1 MNVNVAES
9 ITADRPII
17 NCMCKFLNDM
27 AEQVKR
33 VQSRTKLAVIILTAI
48 AVALIIASFFVPPM
62 GKIDG
67 SVLAA
72 TGEIFAFASLLT
84 AVYAIEQGVG
94 AKVEHKGTSLTI
106 KENE

>member
-1 MNVNVAES
+1 
-9 ITADRPII
+9 
-17 NCMCKFLNDM
+17 MCKFLNDM
-27 AEQVKR
+27 TEQVKR
-33 VQSRTKLAVIILTAI
+33 VHSRTKLAVIILTAI
-48 AVALIIASFFVPPM
+48 AVALIIASFLVPPM
-62 GKIDG
+62 GIIDG

-106 KENE
+106 DKDEE